1 VDEDCRAAI
10 FAAGSSRALS
20 VEALSVMMDRVIS
33 LALKPDILRAFPPDA
48 PYLIGVSGGR
58 DSVALLHA
66 LRAAGYENLI
76 ICHLNHQLR
85 GRSSA
90 ADARFVQK
98 LAKNFPVAIDSV
110 SVSALAKK
118 KKLSL
123 EAAGRE
129 ARYAFFAK
137 VAKRTGCRT
146 IFLGHHADDLVETFL
161 INLFRG
167 AGATGLTS
175 LRETSARTVGGVS
188 LLLVRP
194 LLHVWRRD
202 IDLYIKK
209 HRLRFREDASNL
221 EDVALRNRMR
231 RRIIPYLEK
240 TAGRNIRE
248 NIWRTAMIT
257 AEEESFLASLLPENF
272 SQVAE
277 LAVEPLRQMS
287 VAVQRRMLHQ
297 WLRAGKVRDIG
308 FDLIERVRGLL
319 DLAGGVAKTN
329 LPGDR
334 HVRRRDKKIFI
345 EG

>member
-1 VDEDCRAAI
+1 M
-10 FAAGSSRALS
+10 AL
-20 VEALSVMMDRVIS
+20 LS
-33 LALKPDILRAFPPDA
+33 LKPDLLRAFPPDA

-58 DSVALLHA
+58 DSVALLHV
-66 LRAAGYENLI
+66 LRAAGYENLT

-90 ADARFVQK
+90 TDARFVQK
-98 LAKNFPVAIDSV
+98 LAKEAPVAIRSV
-110 SVSALAKK
+110 AVAALAKK

-129 ARYAFFAK
+129 ARYAFFAR
-137 VAKRTGCRT
+137 VAKRTGTHT
-146 IFLGHHADDLVETFL
+146 IFLAHHADDLVETFL

-167 AGATGLTS
+167 SGPAGLAS
-175 LRETSARTVGGVS
+175 LREKSSRVIEGRN
-188 LLLVRP
+188 LILVRP
-194 LLHVWRRD
+194 FLHVWRTE
-202 IDLYIKK
+202 IDQYIRK
-209 HRLRFREDASNL
+209 HGLAFREDASNH
-221 EDVALRNRMR
+221 EDIALRNRVR

-257 AEEESFLASLLPENF
+257 AEEEMFFETLLPETL
-272 SQVAE
+272 SEMTE
-277 LAVEPLRQMS
+277 LAVEPLKKMS
-287 VAVQRRMLHQ
+287 VALQRRMLHR
-297 WLRAGKVRDIG
+297 WLHAGEVRNVG

-319 DLAGGVAKTN
+319 DLATGAAKTN

-334 HVRRRDKKIFI
+334 HVRRRDKRIFI

>member
-1 VDEDCRAAI
+1 M
-10 FAAGSSRALS
+10 S
-20 VEALSVMMDRVIS
+20 VEAPSIIIINQVTS
-33 LALKPDILRAFPPDA
+33 LALKPHILHVFPPEA

-58 DSVALLHA
+58 DSVALLHV
-66 LRAAGYENLI
+66 LRAAGYENLT
-76 ICHLNHQLR
+76 ICHLNHQFR

-90 ADARFVQK
+90 ADALFVRK
-98 LAKNFPVAIDSV
+98 LAKDLPVAVGSV

-129 ARYAFFAK
+129 ARYAFFAR
-137 VAKRTGCRT
+137 VARQTGSRT
-146 IFLGHHADDLVETFL
+146 IFLAHHADDLVETFL

-167 AGATGLTS
+167 SGPAGLTS
-175 LRETSARTVGGVS
+175 MREISSRPIDQVNLV
-188 LLLVRP
+188 LVRP
-194 LLHVWRRD
+194 FLHAWRCE
-202 IDLYIKK
+202 IDQYIKK
-209 HRLRFREDASNL
+209 HHLSFREDASNHQ
-221 EDVALRNRMR
+221 DAALRNRMR

-257 AEEESFLASLLPENF
+257 AEEESFLETLLPEKF
-272 SQVAE
+272 SQLAE
-277 LAVEPLRQMS
+277 LAVEPLREMS
-287 VAVQRRMLHQ
+287 VAVQRRLLHQ
-297 WLRAGKVRDIG
+297 WLHAGKVRNVG

-319 DLAGGVAKTN
+319 DLAGGGAKTN

-334 HVRRRDKKIFI
+334 HVRRRNKKIFI

>member
-1 VDEDCRAAI
+1 MAP
-10 FAAGSSRALS
+10 
-20 VEALSVMMDRVIS
+20 
-33 LALKPDILRAFPPDA
+33 LALKPHILRAYPPEA
-48 PYLIGVSGGR
+48 PYLIAVSGGR
-58 DSVALLHA
+58 DSVALLHV
-66 LRAAGYENLI
+66 LRSAGYENLT

-85 GRSSA
+85 GRSST

-98 LAKNFPVAIDSV
+98 LAKKMKVVIGSV
-110 SVSALAKK
+110 SISALAKK

-137 VAKRTGCRT
+137 VAKRTGCET
-146 IFLGHHADDLVETFL
+146 IFLAHHADDLVETFL

-167 AGATGLTS
+167 SGPAGLTS
-175 LRETSARTVGGVS
+175 LREISTRAIEGENLV
-188 LLLVRP
+188 LVRP
-194 LLHVWRRD
+194 FLHSWRSE
-202 IDLYIKK
+202 IDQYVKE
-209 HRLRFREDASNL
+209 HRLRFREDASNR
-221 EDVALRNRMR
+221 ENIALRNRVR
-231 RRIIPYLEK
+231 HRIIPYLEK

-257 AEEESFLASLLPENF
+257 AEEETFFETLLPEKL
-272 SQVAE
+272 SHLTE
-277 LAVEPLRQMS
+277 LAVEPLRKMS
-287 VAVQRRMLHQ
+287 VAMQRRMLHQ
-297 WLRAGKVRDIG
+297 WLRAGNVGNIG

-319 DLAGGVAKTN
+319 DLAAGVARTN

>member
-1 VDEDCRAAI
+1 
-10 FAAGSSRALS
+10 
-20 VEALSVMMDRVIS
+20 
-33 LALKPDILRAFPPDA
+33 
-48 PYLIGVSGGR
+48 
-58 DSVALLHA
+58 LLHV
-66 LRAAGYENLI
+66 LRAAGYDNLT

-90 ADARFVQK
+90 TDARFVQT
-98 LAKNFPVAIDSV
+98 LARDLPIALGSV

-137 VAKRTGCRT
+137 VAKQTGCRT
-146 IFLGHHADDLVETFL
+146 IFLAHHADDLVETFL

-167 AGATGLTS
+167 SGPTGLTAM
-175 LRETSARTVGGVS
+175 RERSTRTIDDVK
-188 LLLVRP
+188 LALVRP
-194 LLHVWRRD
+194 FLHAWRSE
-202 IDLYIKK
+202 IDQYVKK
-209 HRLRFREDASNL
+209 HRVPFREDASNRQ
-221 EDVALRNRMR
+221 DIALRNRVR

-240 TAGRNIRE
+240 TAGRSIRE

-257 AEEESFLASLLPENF
+257 AEEETFFETLLPEK
-272 SQVAE
+272 SAPLTH

-287 VAVQRRMLHQ
+287 VAVQRRVLHQ
-297 WLRAGKVRDIG
+297 WLRAAKVKDVG
-308 FDLIERVRGLL
+308 FDLVERVRGLL

-334 HVRRRDKKIFI
+334 HVRRRAKKIFI